1 MITDLQHIQI
11 YCRVIYFTID
21 FLFRDIA
28 RQERRRAEN
37 LKELQLQQEL
47 TREYKRAEAK
57 DQMAVSATPQ

>member
-1 MITDLQHIQI
+1 LIYILKMIS
-11 YCRVIYFTID
+11 FS
-21 FLFRDIA
+21 FFRDIA

-57 DQMAVSATPQ
+57 DQMAVAATPQ